1 MFKKTLLT
9 TAAVAMLSSAAMA
22 DDMSV
27 RQQAWEGIKG
37 AFSTSVDA
45 ADDYVIDPVVGGAK
59 GVGLGVA
66 TGASVA
72 GSAIADGAVAT
83 GNKIAKEAGQAV
95 EYSATGHIW
104 SNLDGDHG
112 EGAMRIVNGAASF
125 YGAILLTP
133 VTLAW
138 DIVTAPVKMLIK

>member
-9 TAAVAMLSSAAMA
+9 TATLAVMSSAVMA
-22 DDMSV
+22 EEMSV
-27 RQQAWEGIKG
+27 RQQAWEGIKSG
-37 AFSTSVDA
+37 FSTSVDA
-45 ADDYVIDPVVGGAK
+45 ANDYVIDPVVGGAK

>member
-9 TAAVAMLSSAAMA
+9 TVAVAMISSVAMA
-22 DDMSV
+22 DEMSV
-27 RQQAWEGIKG
+27 RQQAWEGIKSG
-37 AFSTSVDA
+37 FSTSVDTA
-45 ADDYVIDPVVGGAK
+45 NDYVIDPVVGGAK

>member
-9 TAAVAMLSSAAMA
+9 TAAIALLSSTVMA
-22 DDMSV
+22 EELSV
-27 RQQAWEGIKG
+27 RQQAWEGIKSG
-37 AFSTSVDA
+37 FSTSVDA
-45 ADDYVIDPVVGGAK
+45 ADDYVATPVVN
-59 GVGLGVA
+59 
-66 TGASVA
+66 ASKVA
-72 GSAIADGAVAT
+72 GSAIADGAVVAGGAIADGAVAT

>member
-45 ADDYVIDPVVGGAK
+45 ADDYVATPVVD
-59 GVGLGVA
+59 
-66 TGASVA
+66 ASKVA
-72 GSAIADGAVAT
+72 GSAIADGAVVA

-125 YGAILLTP
+125 YGAIVLTP